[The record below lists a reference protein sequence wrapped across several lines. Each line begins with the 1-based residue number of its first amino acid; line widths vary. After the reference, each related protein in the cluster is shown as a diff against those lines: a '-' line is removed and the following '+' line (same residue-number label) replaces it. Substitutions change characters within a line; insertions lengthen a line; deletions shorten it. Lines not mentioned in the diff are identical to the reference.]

1 LSFTYIFESSNV
13 NFLKVKDDKLQF
25 KSGEKK
31 AVNLEVVK
39 PIENGHV
46 EEVMIF
52 VKDNQG
58 SLEDCILF
66 KLIGDGE

>member
-1 LSFTYIFESSNV
+1 MR
-13 NFLKVKDDKLQF
+13 DDKLLF
-25 KSGEKK
+25 NTGEKK
-31 AVNLEVVK
+31 AVNLEVMK
-39 PIENGHV
+39 PIENGQT

-52 VKDNQG
+52 VKDNKG